1 MYFTLSMQLQDNEN
15 DEKREHEKEAD
26 DSPYSWEYRPPEYH
40 PVVSEFQKNLG
51 LLNKF
56 PQVDTCVHDRI
67 AGEQRKYWYAPAFIQ
82 IDLALFYLVSLTSSP
97 VLIILLPF
105 LYNCVLSQKFL
116 KKVSG
121 HYNNAFAGSLYLGW
135 YTVIFYVAGFA
146 IFFIVGRFKIEIVW
160 CFDSPHTYREF
171 TTSMQTEIDI
181 PLVEGGDLQY
191 ALATSNGFQNSEKS
205 SEDVKYMSDVY
216 ECTTK
221 RIDDFARLTCKLED
235 IAPFANEVEESLYF
249 TFNSTQIRSNE
260 LGEVR
265 IKMLND
271 YGFDGLEDPARR
283 QRMVYYE
290 RYEILKKGVGMPMD
304 MASLM
309 KVKLIPTQYQ
319 NNIRDFHYT
328 ENKQHLISL
337 HPNPLMD
344 DKPEELHF
352 EIGFDLDRRAMRYE
366 SRSLLIT
373 ITQAMSLFVG
383 VLSLGLLY
391 IDLMIKWRLGHW

>member
-1 MYFTLSMQLQDNEN
+1 
-15 DEKREHEKEAD
+15 
-26 DSPYSWEYRPPEYH
+26 
-40 PVVSEFQKNLG
+40 
-51 LLNKF
+51 
-56 PQVDTCVHDRI
+56 
-67 AGEQRKYWYAPAFIQ
+67 
-82 IDLALFYLVSLTSSP
+82 
-97 VLIILLPF
+97 
-105 LYNCVLSQKFL
+105 
-116 KKVSG
+116 
-121 HYNNAFAGSLYLGW
+121 
-135 YTVIFYVAGFA
+135 
-146 IFFIVGRFKIEIVW
+146 
-160 CFDSPHTYREF
+160 
-171 TTSMQTEIDI
+171 MQTEIDI
-181 PLVEGGDLQY
+181 PLAEGGDLQY

-221 RIDDFARLTCKLED
+221 LIGDFARLTCKLED

-290 RYEILKKGVGMPMD
+290 RYEILKKGVGVPMD

-319 NNIRDFHYT
+319 NNIRDFHYM

-352 EIGFDLDRRAMRYE
+352 KIDFDLDRRAMRYE

-383 VLSLGLLY
+383 VLFLGLLY